1 MSETEGGEEKQLFSY
16 SQIHRKEDL
25 QVCLGEFK
33 EVFREIQPGRGKLV
47 KFAGEWLSIAFL
59 VWKKERDA
67 EMCARGSSRGSLWD
81 LSFRAFLR
89 DTAISMK
96 EITARK
102 SFQVGELSWLLP
114 TLQRANLTFH
124 ALGTLTLGQILKFV
138 EDWQRIQV

>member
-1 MSETEGGEEKQLFSY
+1 MSETEGEKKKQLFSY

-25 QVCLGEFK
+25 QVCLVEFK
-33 EVFREIQPGRGKLV
+33 EVFMEIQPGRGKSV
-47 KFAGEWLSIAFL
+47 KFARQWLSIAFL
-59 VWKKERDA
+59 VWKKEMDA
-67 EMCARGSSRGSLWD
+67 EMCARVSSSGTLLD

-114 TLQRANLTFH
+114 NLRRANLTFH
-124 ALGTLTLGQILKFV
+124 ALSTLTLGQILKFV